1 MKNEEKIYT
10 DLSMEDIVEFTVLK
24 LELRKLKAQQNSI
37 EYEIEDIEKNI
48 SDFEIKHIKN
58 N

>member
-1 MKNEEKIYT
+1 MTEDIYT

-24 LELRKLKAQQNSI
+24 LELRKLKSQQSSI
-37 EYEIEDIEKNI
+37 EYEIQDIEKNI

-58 N
+58 K